1 MLKDLL
7 KEAKLKPVVIF
18 LATPFL
24 LTLYAYYG
32 TPGFFEKKLSRF
44 FSPRVLSPM
53 APDFYNFAA
62 AFMIMFVVPLLIIKF
77 LFREK
82 SSDFGLRKG
91 EWKYGLLSVAILLPA
106 ISFFLLLPS
115 AKMGSFARAYPFFH
129 NAGKLTPQFFLYT
142 LVFMLYYLAFEFF
155 FRGFMLF
162 GLRERFGDFYSLLIQ
177 TIPTCLI
184 HIGKPEGEIF
194 ASILSG
200 LLFGF
205 IALRTKSIWYVFLL
219 HWGIGVMLNV
229 FLALI

>member
-1 MLKDLL
+1 
-7 KEAKLKPVVIF
+7 
-18 LATPFL
+18 
-24 LTLYAYYG
+24 
-32 TPGFFEKKLSRF
+32 
-44 FSPRVLSPM
+44 
-53 APDFYNFAA
+53 
-62 AFMIMFVVPLLIIKF
+62 
-77 LFREK
+77 
-82 SSDFGLRKG
+82 
-91 EWKYGLLSVAILLPA
+91 
-106 ISFFLLLPS
+106 
-115 AKMGSFARAYPFFH
+115 MGSFARAYPFFH

-205 IALRTKSIWYVFLL
+205 IALRTKSIWYVVLL